1 MHAVIQRA
9 SHSAEIFV
17 PRDWVTIASVAKVIG
32 QPYRVCTTASSDFI
46 DFKSMSSTVI
56 QNKNRHDSSK
66 RLNWIQC
73 KWLPFGKVC
82 MYALLVP

>member
-32 QPYRVCTTASSDFI
+32 QPYRVCTMASSELV
-46 DFKSMSSTVI
+46 DFKSMSCH
-56 QNKNRHDSSK
+56 QQSSK
-66 RLNWIQC
+66 TRTDLTAANG
-73 KWLPFGKVC
+73 LTGYSVSGFSSER
-82 MYALLVP
+82 